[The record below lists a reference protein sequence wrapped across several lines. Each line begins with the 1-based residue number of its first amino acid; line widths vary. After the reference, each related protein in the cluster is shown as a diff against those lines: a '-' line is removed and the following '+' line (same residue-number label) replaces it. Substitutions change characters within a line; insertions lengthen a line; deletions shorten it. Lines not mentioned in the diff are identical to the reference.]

1 LGLGKTGVAL
11 DATAS
16 MARSACAITR
26 RNCCSASCNRGAV
39 RAQAHLAVLPVLDV
53 AAGAANALDHALTGV
68 SGLERLLELAIDAEP
83 GWGHGQRLLE
93 TFAQRSSGA
102 QWERSSSS
110 AKRSGGTG
118 PASPEDTAATSE
130 LLWPAS
136 CRYAGDGMGRGERSP
151 YGTHNPQSDPLR
163 SLERVTLRH
172 RHQDFAVDRVS
183 VGQSVRRA
191 TAIPCSDAQTC
202 FAVARCA
209 TAAANESG

>member
-1 LGLGKTGVAL
+1 MLRLARPTHSIMLSQGLVDSSVFLSCHRRQAGP
-11 DATAS
+11 
-16 MARSACAITR
+16 RSASPRGLRAAIQWR
-26 RNCCSASCNRGAV
+26 PVGAFELV
-39 RAQAHLAVLPVLDV
+39 ADRPSSDLA
-53 AAGAANALDHALTGV
+53 A
-68 SGLERLLELAIDAEP
+68 
-83 GWGHGQRLLE
+83 
-93 TFAQRSSGA
+93 
-102 QWERSSSS
+102 
-110 AKRSGGTG
+110 TG